1 MQRSV
6 LVIGA
11 GVAGIAAASTLADND
26 SQVYL
31 VEREASI
38 GGWAA
43 SFCCKAT
50 DVCTKCSVCVVPE
63 KLSKVAAHPRITIL
77 TDSTVAG
84 IRGEIGNFQVE
95 VLQKPQYISPERCI
109 ACGICTEVCPTE
121 PKAIRSP
128 SPEAV
133 PYSYVLDASRCL
145 RLKGETCN
153 LCRDTC
159 PTNAIDFDREPET
172 KEFGVGAIIVA
183 TGFDVFDARE
193 MGCLGYGRYP
203 NVLTGLDL
211 EKIFSREGCLK
222 LPSNGKEPKNVALIQ
237 CIGSRDETH
246 GYCSQVCCK
255 YAMRFARLIKY
266 QNPNAE
272 VTIFYI
278 DLQTAGKGFARFYE
292 ECQET
297 IRFVR
302 GVPVEIS
309 ETSSGE
315 LEVRFENIS
324 EGKVARETFD
334 LVALSVGLSPREDS
348 WDVARALGINLGES
362 GFFDTKAPLNSNETN
377 VEGIFLAGTCQGPR
391 DIPESFAHGM
401 AAAQRATEVL
411 QRWS

>member
-1 MQRSV
+1 M
-6 LVIGA
+6 
-11 GVAGIAAASTLADND
+11 AGIAAASTLADND

-50 DVCTKCSVCVVPE
+50 DVCTKCSVCIVPQ
-63 KLSKVAAHPRITIL
+63 KLSEVAAHPRITIL

-84 IRGEIGNFQVE
+84 ISGEIGNFQVE
-95 VLQKPQYISPERCI
+95 VLQKPQYICPEKCI
-109 ACGICTEVCPTE
+109 ACGICAEVCPTE

-133 PYSYVLDASRCL
+133 PYSHVVDASRCL

-159 PTNAIDFDREPET
+159 PTNAIDFSREPEE

-211 EKIFSREGCLK
+211 EKIFNREGCLK
-222 LPSNGKEPKNVALIQ
+222 LPSNGKEPRNVAFIQ

-315 LEVRFENIS
+315 LEVRFEKIS

-362 GFFDTKAPLNSNETN
+362 GFFDSKEPLNSNETM

-411 QRWS
+411 RRWS

>member
-1 MQRSV
+1 
-6 LVIGA
+6 
-11 GVAGIAAASTLADND
+11 VAGIAVASTLADND

-77 TDSTVAG
+77 ADSTVAG

-109 ACGICTEVCPTE
+109 ACGICAEVCPTE

-145 RLKGETCN
+145 RLKGETCS

-159 PTNAIDFDREPET
+159 PTNAIDFGREPEE

-211 EKIFSREGCLK
+211 EKVFNREGCLK
-222 LPSNGKEPKNVALIQ
+222 LPSNGREPRNVALIQ

-255 YAMRFARLIKY
+255 YAIRFARLIKY

-315 LEVRFENIS
+315 LEVRFENIL

-348 WDVARALGINLGES
+348 WDVARTLGINLGES

-401 AAAQRATEVL
+401 AAAQRAMEVL

>member
-1 MQRSV
+1 METSS
-6 LVIGA
+6 LVIGG
-11 GVAGIAAASTLADND
+11 GVAGIAAALALADNG

-31 VEREASI
+31 IEREPSI

-50 DVCTKCSVCVVPE
+50 NVCTKCSVCVVPP
-63 KLSKVAAHPRITIL
+63 KLKQVAIHPHISIL

-84 IRGEIGNFQVE
+84 LSGEIGNFKVE
-95 VLQKPQYISPERCI
+95 LLQKPQYISPERCI

-133 PYSYVLDASRCL
+133 PYSYVLDESRCL
-145 RLKGETCN
+145 RFKGEMCN
-153 LCRDTC
+153 LCRDVC
-159 PTNAIDFDREPET
+159 PTNAIDFNLEPEK
-172 KEFGVGAIIVA
+172 KELGVGAIIVA
-183 TGFDVFDARE
+183 TGFEVFDARE

-211 EKIFSREGCLK
+211 ERIFNRDGYLK
-222 LPSNGKEPKNVALIQ
+222 LSSNGKDPKKVAFVQ
-237 CIGSRDETH
+237 CIGSRDESH

-255 YAMRFARLIKY
+255 YAIRFARLIKY
-266 QNPNAE
+266 QDPNAE

-278 DLQTAGKGFARFYE
+278 DLQTAGKGFAEFYE
-292 ECQET
+292 ECQKN
-297 IRFVR
+297 IRFIR
-302 GVPVEIS
+302 GLPVEVL

-324 EGKVARETFD
+324 EGTVKRETFD
-334 LVALSVGLSPREDS
+334 VVALSVGISPKKDS
-348 WDVARALGINLGES
+348 WDLARTLGINLGEF
-362 GFFDTKAPLNSNETN
+362 GFFDAKEPLNSNETN

-391 DIPESFAHGM
+391 DIPDSIAHGM
-401 AAAQRATEVL
+401 AAAQSAMEVL
-411 QRWS
+411 ERCK

>member
-1 MQRSV
+1 MERSV
-6 LVIGA
+6 LVIGG

-31 VEREASI
+31 VEREASV

-77 TDSTVAG
+77 ADSTVAG

-109 ACGICTEVCPTE
+109 ACGICAEVCPTE

-159 PTNAIDFDREPET
+159 PTNAIDFGREPEE

-211 EKIFSREGCLK
+211 EKVFNREGCLK
-222 LPSNGKEPKNVALIQ
+222 LPSNGREPRNVALIQ

-255 YAMRFARLIKY
+255 YAIRFARLIKY

-324 EGKVARETFD
+324 EGKVAREAFD
-334 LVALSVGLSPREDS
+334 LVALSVGLSPSDDS
-348 WDVARALGINLGES
+348 WELARTLGINLGES

-391 DIPESFAHGM
+391 DIPESVAHGM
-401 AAAQRATEVL
+401 AAAERAMEVL
-411 QRWS
+411 QRCS

>member
-1 MQRSV
+1 M
-6 LVIGA
+6 
-11 GVAGIAAASTLADND
+11 AAALSLADSS

-50 DVCTKCSVCVVPE
+50 NVCTKCSACVVPK
-63 KLSKVAAHPRITIL
+63 KLSDVAVHPRITIL
-77 TDSTVAG
+77 TSSTVAG
-84 IRGEIGNFQVE
+84 ISGEVGNFKVE
-95 VLQKPQYISPERCI
+95 VIQKPQYVSPERCI
-109 ACGICTEVCPTE
+109 ACGICAETCPTE

-145 RLKGETCN
+145 RFKGETCD
-153 LCRDTC
+153 LCRAIC
-159 PTNAIDFDREPET
+159 PTNAIDFDHEPEK
-172 KEFGVGAIIVA
+172 KELSVSAIIVA
-183 TGFDVFDARE
+183 TGFDVFDARQI
-193 MGCLGYGRYP
+193 GCLGYGRYP

-211 EKIFSREGCLK
+211 DKAFNREGCLK
-222 LPSNGKEPKNVALIQ
+222 LPSNGKEPKKVAFIQ

-255 YAMRFARLIKY
+255 YAMRFGQLIKY
-266 QNPNAE
+266 QNPKAE

>member
-1 MQRSV
+1 LERSV
-6 LVIGA
+6 LVIGG

-63 KLSKVAAHPRITIL
+63 KLSKVAAHPGITIL

-109 ACGICTEVCPTE
+109 ACGICAEVCPTE

-159 PTNAIDFDREPET
+159 PTNAIDFGREPEK
-172 KEFGVGAIIVA
+172 KEVGVGAIIVA

-211 EKIFSREGCLK
+211 EKIVNREGCLK
-222 LPSNGKEPKNVALIQ
+222 LPSNGKQPRNVALIQ